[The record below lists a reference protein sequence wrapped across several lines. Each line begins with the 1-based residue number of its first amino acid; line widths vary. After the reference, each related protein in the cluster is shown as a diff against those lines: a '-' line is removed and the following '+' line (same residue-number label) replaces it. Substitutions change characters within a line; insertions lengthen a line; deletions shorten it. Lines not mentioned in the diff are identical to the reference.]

1 MEIQINNLSIHYENK
16 TVLSNFSEHISEGE
30 HIALLGASGIG
41 KTSFINAIMKL
52 ISYDGEIIIPDNTI
66 FSAVFQEN
74 RLFEGLSVYKNIHMT
89 ARGHSAE
96 SIKQHIVLAGL
107 NPETIVNSLS
117 GGMKRR
123 VAILRA
129 ILAPFDIL
137 ILDEPFKGLDA
148 DTKLIMMNMVNE
160 KISGK
165 TMFLVTHDPSE
176 TLFFDSRIINFSS
189 FDSFDKQE

>member
-1 MEIQINNLSIHYENK
+1 MEIQINNLTIQYENK
-16 TVLSNFSEHISEGE
+16 TVLKNFSEYISAGE
-30 HIALLGASGIG
+30 HIALTGSSGIG
-41 KTSFINAIMKL
+41 KTSFINAVMKL
-52 ISYDGEIIIPDNTI
+52 INYDGEIIIPNNTY
-66 FSAVFQEN
+66 FSTVFQEN
-74 RLFEGLSVYKNIHMT
+74 RLFEGLSVYKNIRMT
-89 ARGHSAE
+89 ASDHSADN
-96 SIKQHIVLAGL
+96 IKQHITLAGL
-107 NPETIVNSLS
+107 KPEAVVNTLS

-148 DTKLIMMNMVNE
+148 DTKLVMMNMVKE

-176 TLFFDSRIINFSS
+176 TLFFNSRIIDFSS
-189 FDSFDKQE
+189 FDFFDEKE

>member
-52 ISYDGEIIIPDNTI
+52 ISYDGEIIIPDNTV

>member
-189 FDSFDKQE
+189 FYSFDNQE